1 MSVDPGT
8 RTLVLED
15 RGGTGAAGRRVELAP
30 DARVV
35 LSERDEQAEDL
46 GHPFKDT
53 VIGLSE
59 VRRGDYVVVEMRGPQ
74 GKELARSVVVTF
86 RPR

>member
-1 MSVDPGT
+1 
-8 RTLVLED
+8 
-15 RGGTGAAGRRVELAP
+15 
-30 DARVV
+30 VV

-59 VRRGDYVVVEMRGPQ
+59 VRRGDYVVVEMRGPE
-74 GKELARSVVVTF
+74 GRELARSVVVTF